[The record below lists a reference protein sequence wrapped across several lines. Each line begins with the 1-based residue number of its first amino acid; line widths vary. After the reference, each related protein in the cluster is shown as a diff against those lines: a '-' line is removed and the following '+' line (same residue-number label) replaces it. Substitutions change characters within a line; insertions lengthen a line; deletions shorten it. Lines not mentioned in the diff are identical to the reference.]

1 MTLPARL
8 FHPIPILCALLL
20 MLAAAA
26 VVAQIEGTDRGVP
39 PIDSSSSFEVTGIQ
53 VDAAA
58 KTADAARY
66 AGWREAQRKAWK
78 ALWSRTHGGNAA
90 PGLSDSALDAI
101 VAGIVV
107 EDEQIGPTR
116 YIARL
121 GVLFDRARAGQI
133 LGVSGQIM
141 RSPPLLVIP
150 IQWSGGAPQSFETRT
165 EWQKAWARFRTG
177 SSPIDYV
184 RPAGTGSD
192 PLLLN
197 AAQTGR
203 PGRIWW
209 RLLLDQFGA
218 ADVLVPTVKLSRLWP
233 GGPVIGRFSARF
245 GPDDRLLAD
254 FTLRVERGEQLPVMM
269 DEGVRRLDEIYIAA
283 LRDGRLRPDPS
294 LVIEDPVDP
303 AMIEAVEEDAETTD
317 AGIETVGKGM
327 TAITVQFATPDVSSV
342 GATESQLRAL
352 PGMSSVATTSL
363 ALGGTSVMR
372 VVYRGDIAM
381 LRLALT
387 ARGWQVEE
395 GGGVL
400 RIRRGGAG
408 SVATPPP
415 APSPG
420 ASPTP

>member
-1 MTLPARL
+1 VTLPARL
-8 FHPIPILCALLL
+8 FQPLPILCALLL

-233 GGPVIGRFSARF
+233 GGPVIGRFSARY

-254 FTLRVERGEQLPVMM
+254 FTLRVERGNQLPVMM

-317 AGIETVGKGM
+317 
-327 TAITVQFATPDVSSV
+327 V
-342 GATESQLRAL
+342 GAAESQLRAL

-400 RIRRGGAG
+400 RIRRGGGG
-408 SVATPPP
+408 SVAIPPA